1 MSLADFSPAISTLVA
16 LFLLFVVA
24 VVTRKLAQARHGAAE
39 LARKNRELATL
50 REITA
55 VVSSVAPGET
65 VFAHVFETL
74 KRAVPAR
81 AMAAVSFEE
90 DPDGQAVVAFG
101 GDVTLE
107 RRAFLE
113 WLSLQRELESP
124 FLPATPPPRIAQGPD
139 RELVLNPRL
148 GYQVFLPLQTPALIA
163 GVLVAESDDASLV
176 TPQTLQELSVLA
188 DHLALSLQ
196 DRNLRRQMQAV
207 NERLQG
213 RAEML
218 QRILELSNEL
228 KTHLTLEHLVQSIV
242 HAVHHSL
249 GYRIVVLSLYE
260 PSENVFERRAQ
271 MGFDDALPGAPPRRV
286 PRDEVARWFGER
298 YRVSKSYF
306 VSHLDRQESVDD
318 SGKVDRRRRGAAP
331 GAWHPNDLLFV
342 PLTAGDQ
349 LIGVLQVDQPRS
361 GLVPRLED
369 VQALEIFANQAVTAL
384 QSARAYETTRQM
396 SVRDSLTEAFN
407 HRYFQETLS
416 RELARHERSGQPIA
430 LVMLDIDDF
439 KKINDRWGHPVGDVV
454 LRGLVEELT
463 KGVRE
468 MDTVA
473 RYGGEEFALIFPE
486 TTPAKAWVVADRLR
500 KRVASRLFTAPHVEQ
515 ALAVTISLGLS
526 TYPEDGATKR
536 LLIERA
542 DQALYQAKRSGKN
555 CLVTAASLADLK
567 TL

>member
-1 MSLADFSPAISTLVA
+1 MSVSNLGPALSTLAA

-24 VVTRKLAQARHGAAE
+24 VITRKLAQARHGAAE
-39 LARKNRELATL
+39 LSRKNRELATL
-50 REITA
+50 RELTA
-55 VVSSVAPGET
+55 VVSSVAQGET
-65 VFAHVFETL
+65 VFARVFETL
-74 KRAVPAR
+74 SRAVPAR

-101 GDVTLE
+101 GDVTLD
-107 RRAFLE
+107 RRAFLD

-124 FLPATPPPRIAQGPD
+124 FLPASPTPRIAEGAGRD
-139 RELVLNPRL
+139 LVLNPRFA
-148 GYQVFLPLQTPALIA
+148 YQVFLPLQTPALIA
-163 GVLVAESDDASLV
+163 GVLVAESDDAVLV
-176 TPQTLQELSVLA
+176 TPQTLQEMSVLA

-207 NERLQG
+207 NERFQA

-218 QRILELSNEL
+218 ERILELSNEL

-242 HAVHHSL
+242 HAVHLSL
-249 GYRIVVLSLYE
+249 GYRIVILSLYE
-260 PSENVFERRAQ
+260 PSENVLERRAQ

-286 PRDEVARWFGER
+286 LRDEVARWFGER
-298 YRVSKSYF
+298 YRISKSYF
-306 VSHLDRQESVDD
+306 VSHLDRQETGEDT
-318 SGKVDRRRRGAAP
+318 GKIDRRRRGAAP
-331 GAWHPNDLLFV
+331 GAWHVNDLLFV
-342 PLTAGDQ
+342 PLTSGDQ
-349 LIGVLQVDQPRS
+349 LVGVLQVDQPRS

-369 VQALEIFANQAVTAL
+369 VQALEIFANQAVTAI

-416 RELARHERSGQPIA
+416 RELARHERSGQTLA

-439 KKINDRWGHPVGDVV
+439 KKINDRWGHPVGDIV

-500 KRVASRLFTAPHVEQ
+500 KRVASRLFAAPQVEQ
-515 ALAVTISLGLS
+515 ALAVTISLGLA
-526 TYPEDGATKR
+526 TYPEDGSTKR

>member
-1 MSLADFSPAISTLVA
+1 MSLADFGPAASTLVA
-16 LFLLFVVA
+16 LVLLAVVA
-24 VVTRKLAQARHGAAE
+24 IVARKLAQARHGAAE
-39 LARKNRELATL
+39 LSRKNRELAML
-50 REITA
+50 RELTA
-55 VVSSVAPGET
+55 IVSSVAPGET
-65 VFAHVFETL
+65 VFARVFETL
-74 KRAVPAR
+74 RRTVPLR

-107 RRAFLE
+107 RRSFLD
-113 WLSLQRELESP
+113 WLSSQRELEST
-124 FLPATPPPRIAQGPD
+124 FLPASPAPRVAQGPE
-139 RELVLNPRL
+139 RELLLNPRFD
-148 GYQVFLPLQTPALIA
+148 YQVYLPLQTAALIA
-163 GVLVAESDDASLV
+163 GVLVTESDDAALV

-260 PSENVFERRAQ
+260 PAENAFERRAQ

-286 PRDEVARWFGER
+286 SRDEIARWFGER

-306 VSHLDRQESVDD
+306 VSHLDRQGDVSDT
-318 SGKVDRRRRGAAP
+318 GKVDRRRRSAAP
-331 GAWHPNDLLFV
+331 GAWHPDDLLFV

-349 LIGVLQVDQPRS
+349 LVGVLQVDQPRS

-369 VQALEIFANQAVTAL
+369 VQALEIFANQAVTAI

-416 RELARHERSGQPIA
+416 RELARHERSGQPLA

-500 KRVASRLFTAPHVEQ
+500 KRVASRVFAAAGVEQ

-526 TYPEDGATKR
+526 TYSEDATTKR
-536 LLIERA
+536 ILIERA

-555 CLVTAASLADLK
+555 CLVTAASLADIR

>member
-1 MSLADFSPAISTLVA
+1 MSFADLRPALSTLVA

-24 VVTRKLAQARHGAAE
+24 IVTRKLAQARHGAAE

-55 VVSSVAPGET
+55 VVSSVAPGEI
-65 VFAHVFETL
+65 VFARVFETL
-74 KRAVPAR
+74 KRAVPVQ

-90 DPDGQAVVAFG
+90 DPDGLAVVAFG

-124 FLPATPPPRIAQGPD
+124 FLPASPAPRIAQGAD
-139 RELVLNPRL
+139 RDLVLNPRL
-148 GYQVFLPLQTPALIA
+148 PYQVFLPLQTPALIA
-163 GVLVAESDDASLV
+163 GVLVAESDDATLV

-213 RAEML
+213 RAEKL

-242 HAVHHSL
+242 HAVSHSL
-249 GYRIVVLSLYE
+249 GYRIVALSLYD

-298 YRVSKSYF
+298 FRISKSYF
-306 VSHLDRQESVDD
+306 VSHLDRQATMDD
-318 SGKVDRRRRGAAP
+318 SGRVDRRRRATAP
-331 GAWHPNDLLFV
+331 GAWHPDDLLFV

-349 LIGVLQVDQPRS
+349 LVGVLQVDQPRG

-416 RELARHERSGQPIA
+416 RELARHERSGQPLA

-439 KKINDRWGHPVGDVV
+439 KKINDRWGHPVGDIV

-500 KRVASRLFTAPHVEQ
+500 KRVASRLFAAPHVEQ

-526 TYPEDGATKR
+526 TYPEDGGTKR

-555 CLVTAASLADLK
+555 CLVTAGSLADLR

>member
-1 MSLADFSPAISTLVA
+1 MSLVDLRPAVSTLVA
-16 LFLLFVVA
+16 LALLLVVA
-24 VVTRKLAQARHGAAE
+24 VITRKLAQARHGATE

-55 VVSSVAPGET
+55 IVSSVAAGET
-65 VFAHVFETL
+65 IFARVFEAL
-74 KRAVPAR
+74 KRAVPVR

-90 DPDGQAVVAFG
+90 DPDGQAVVTFG

-107 RRAFLE
+107 RRAFLD

-124 FLPATPPPRIAQGPD
+124 FLPSSPTPRIAQGPGRD
-139 RELVLNPRL
+139 LALNPRFAF
-148 GYQVFLPLQTPALIA
+148 QVFLPVQTPALIA
-163 GVLVAESDDASLV
+163 GVLVVESDDAVLV

-207 NERLQG
+207 NERLQS

-228 KTHLTLEHLVQSIV
+228 KSHLTLEHLVQSIV
-242 HAVHHSL
+242 HAVHQSL

-260 PSENVFERRAQ
+260 PAENAFERRAQ

-286 PRDEVARWFGER
+286 ARDEVARWFAER
-298 YRVSKSYF
+298 YRISKSYF
-306 VSHLDRQESVDD
+306 VSHLDRQETVDD
-318 SGKVDRRRRGAAP
+318 TGKVDRRRRGGSP
-331 GAWHPNDLLFV
+331 GSWHPSDLLFV

-349 LIGVLQVDQPRS
+349 LVGVLQVDQPRS

-369 VQALEIFANQAVTAL
+369 VQALEIFANQAVTAI

-416 RELARHERSGQPIA
+416 RELARHERSGQPLA

-473 RYGGEEFALIFPE
+473 RYGGEEFALVFPE

-500 KRVASRLFTAPHVEQ
+500 KRVASRLFAAPHVEQ

-526 TYPEDGATKR
+526 TYPEDGSTKR

-555 CLVTAASLADLK
+555 CLVTASSLADLK
-567 TL
+567 AL

>member
-1 MSLADFSPAISTLVA
+1 M
-16 LFLLFVVA
+16 
-24 VVTRKLAQARHGAAE
+24 
-39 LARKNRELATL
+39 
-50 REITA
+50 
-55 VVSSVAPGET
+55 
-65 VFAHVFETL
+65 
-74 KRAVPAR
+74 
-81 AMAAVSFEE
+81 
-90 DPDGQAVVAFG
+90 
-101 GDVTLE
+101 
-107 RRAFLE
+107 
-113 WLSLQRELESP
+113 
-124 FLPATPPPRIAQGPD
+124 
-139 RELVLNPRL
+139 
-148 GYQVFLPLQTPALIA
+148 
-163 GVLVAESDDASLV
+163 
-176 TPQTLQELSVLA
+176 SVLA

-242 HAVHHSL
+242 HAVHYSL

-260 PSENVFERRAQ
+260 PAENVFERRAQ
-271 MGFDDALPGAPPRRV
+271 IGFDDALPGAPPRRV
-286 PRDEVARWFGER
+286 LRDEVARWFGER
-298 YRVSKSYF
+298 YRISKSYF
-306 VSHLDRQESVDD
+306 VSHVDRQDTGEDTGS
-318 SGKVDRRRRGAAP
+318 VDRRRRGAAP
-331 GAWHPNDLLFV
+331 GAWHASDLLFV

-369 VQALEIFANQAVTAL
+369 VQALEIFANQAVTAI

-416 RELARHERSGQPIA
+416 RELARHERSGQTLA

-439 KKINDRWGHPVGDVV
+439 KRINDRWGHPVGDVV

-500 KRVASRLFTAPHVEQ
+500 KRVASRLFVAPQVEQ
-515 ALAVTISLGLS
+515 ALAITISLGLA
-526 TYPEDGATKR
+526 TYAEDGSTKR

>member
-1 MSLADFSPAISTLVA
+1 MSVADLGPALSTLAA

-24 VVTRKLAQARHGAAE
+24 VITRKLAQARHNTAE

-50 REITA
+50 REVTA
-55 VVSSVAPGET
+55 IVSSVAPGET
-65 VFAHVFETL
+65 VFARVFETL
-74 KRAVPAR
+74 RRAVPAR

-107 RRAFLE
+107 RRAFLD
-113 WLSLQRELESP
+113 WLANQRELESP
-124 FLPATPPPRIAQGPD
+124 FLPASPTPRIAQGTE
-139 RELVLNPRL
+139 RELILNPRFA
-148 GYQVFLPLQTPALIA
+148 YQVFLPLQTPALIA
-163 GVLVAESDDASLV
+163 GVLVVESEDAALV

-207 NERLQG
+207 NERLQS

-249 GYRIVVLSLYE
+249 GYRIVVFSLYE
-260 PSENVFERRAQ
+260 PAENVFERRAQ

-286 PRDEVARWFGER
+286 PRDEVARWFAER
-298 YRVSKSYF
+298 YRISKSYF
-306 VSHLDRQESVDD
+306 VSHLDRQETEPDT
-318 SGKVDRRRRGAAP
+318 GRIDRRRRTGSP

-349 LIGVLQVDQPRS
+349 LVGILHVDQPRS

-369 VQALEIFANQAVTAL
+369 VQALEIFANQAVTAI

-416 RELARHERSGQPIA
+416 RELARHERSGQPLA

-500 KRVASRLFTAPHVEQ
+500 KRVASRLFVAPHVEQ
-515 ALAVTISLGLS
+515 ALAVTISIGLAS
-526 TYPEDGATKR
+526 YPEDAATKR
-536 LLIERA
+536 VLIERA